1 MTNDIILNDEQHNVY
16 NNLIKFLQSDENELL
31 LIGYAGTGKTTL
43 ITKFIN
49 DIINK
54 KMVRRIALAAP
65 THKAVGIIK
74 NKLFGNLS
82 GATNNTNITKYMD
95 ILTIHRL
102 LNYQNYIDNDGN
114 NYFAKSLVDT
124 NWDIYD
130 VIVID
135 ECSMLNN
142 QIINDILIEIEKNQ
156 NKKLKIIY
164 VGDPVQLP
172 PVNQKISKI
181 FNREIKKCYLEKI
194 IRTNNNSI
202 MDLSNHHRKWILS
215 GNDNDIPRLEL
226 YEGDTIIIHENKN
239 VNLWLKNFID
249 KSKDNN
255 NKDNNII
262 LTWTNKKCNLYND
275 YVRKKI
281 FNKEDL
287 SKYEIGEILI
297 FQDYHRKK
305 INESNN
311 FIIFYTS
318 EQVKLCD
325 LKESV
330 YKFEKIKS
338 LKNNF
343 LPEELSKL
351 FSKYIKKLN
360 NIIVDDIKI
369 YELMVKKINDDNFNL
384 FTENFLKLKKKIE
397 IYNFKLKKKD
407 ISITDKLKIVE
418 LIDKNI
424 TFVNTL
430 IHKYYESLCQTNI
443 YLNKDEL
450 IKIYSIHTDDE
461 KKYNYIIE
469 LGNKI
474 LIRLKEKLHKKI
486 NNLKNI
492 DNMKKCDIFSIVE
505 KKMNNLWKD
514 WQMNVIDIFAQ
525 LNYGYCITVHKS
537 QGSTFKNVFID
548 IFDIFENKSKEE
560 VLKCL
565 YTAITRTSDSLE
577 LLI

>member
-1 MTNDIILNDEQHNVY
+1 MTNDIILNDEQQNVY
-16 NNLIKFLQSDENELL
+16 NNLIKFLQSDESELL

-54 KMVRRIALAAP
+54 KMIRRIALAAP

-82 GATNNTNITKYMD
+82 ITTNNINISKYID

-114 NYFAKSLVDT
+114 NFFAKSLVDT

-130 VIVID
+130 LIVID

-181 FNREIKKCYLEKI
+181 FNRQIKKYYLEKI
-194 IRTNNNSI
+194 IRTNNNNI

-215 GNDNDIPRLEL
+215 GDDNDIPKLEL
-226 YEGDTIIIHENKN
+226 YEGETIIIHENKN
-239 VNLWLKNFID
+239 VNLWLENFID
-249 KSKDNN
+249 KSKENS

-287 SKYEIGEILI
+287 SKYEIGELLI

-318 EQVKLCD
+318 EQVKLYNI
-325 LKESV
+325 KESRF
-330 YKFEKIKS
+330 KFEKIKI
-338 LKNNF
+338 LKNNL

-360 NIIVDDIKI
+360 FIIEDDIKI
-369 YELMVKKINDDNFNL
+369 YELMVKKINNDNYNL
-384 FTENFLKLKKKIE
+384 FTESYSKLKKKID
-397 IYNFKLKKKD
+397 IYNFKVKKKD
-407 ISITDKLKIVE
+407 IIVKDKLKIVE

-430 IHKYYESLCQTNI
+430 IHKYYESLNQTNI
-443 YLNKDEL
+443 LLNTDDL
-450 IKIYSIHTDDE
+450 INIYSIHVDDE
-461 KKYNYIIE
+461 KKYNNIIE
-469 LGNKI
+469 YGNII
-474 LIRLKEKLHKKI
+474 LIKLKEKLHKKI
-486 NNLKNI
+486 NNIKNI
-492 DNMKKCDIFSIVE
+492 DNIEKCNYFSIVE
-505 KKMNNLWKD
+505 KKMNNLWRD

-548 IFDIFENKSKEE
+548 LFDIFENKNKEE

>member
-1 MTNDIILNDEQHNVY
+1 
-16 NNLIKFLQSDENELL
+16 
-31 LIGYAGTGKTTL
+31 
-43 ITKFIN
+43 
-49 DIINK
+49 
-54 KMVRRIALAAP
+54 
-65 THKAVGIIK
+65 
-74 NKLFGNLS
+74 
-82 GATNNTNITKYMD
+82 
-95 ILTIHRL
+95 
-102 LNYQNYIDNDGN
+102 
-114 NYFAKSLVDT
+114 
-124 NWDIYD
+124 
-130 VIVID
+130 
-135 ECSMLNN
+135 MLNN

-215 GNDNDIPRLEL
+215 GNNDDIPRLEL

-249 KSKDNN
+249 KSKENN

-318 EQVKLCD
+318 EQVKLYD

-338 LKNNF
+338 LKNNL

-360 NIIVDDIKI
+360 NIIDDDIKI
-369 YELMVKKINDDNFNL
+369 YELMVKKISDDNFNL
-384 FTENFLKLKKKIE
+384 FTE
-397 IYNFKLKKKD
+397 
-407 ISITDKLKIVE
+407 S
-418 LIDKNI
+418 
-424 TFVNTL
+424 
-430 IHKYYESLCQTNI
+430 
-443 YLNKDEL
+443 
-450 IKIYSIHTDDE
+450 
-461 KKYNYIIE
+461 
-469 LGNKI
+469 
-474 LIRLKEKLHKKI
+474 
-486 NNLKNI
+486 
-492 DNMKKCDIFSIVE
+492 
-505 KKMNNLWKD
+505 
-514 WQMNVIDIFAQ
+514 
-525 LNYGYCITVHKS
+525 
-537 QGSTFKNVFID
+537 
-548 IFDIFENKSKEE
+548 
-560 VLKCL
+560 
-565 YTAITRTSDSLE
+565 
-577 LLI
+577 

>member
-1 MTNDIILNDEQHNVY
+1 MTNDIILNDEQQNVY
-16 NNLIKFLQSDENELL
+16 NNLIKFLQSDEKELL

-54 KMVRRIALAAP
+54 KMVRRIGLAAP

-142 QIINDILIEIEKNQ
+142 QIINDILIEIEKNH
-156 NKKLKIIY
+156 NKNLKIIY

-249 KSKDNN
+249 KSKENS

-318 EQVKLCD
+318 EQIKLYE

-338 LKNNF
+338 LKNNL

-360 NIIVDDIKI
+360 NIIEEDIKI
-369 YELMVKKINDDNFNL
+369 YELMVKKISDDNFNL
-384 FTENFLKLKKKIE
+384 FTESYLKLKKKIE

-407 ISITDKLKIVE
+407 MLITEKLKIAE
-418 LIDKNI
+418 SIDKNI

-430 IHKYYESLCQTNI
+430 IHKYYESLCQKNI
-443 YLNKDEL
+443 FLNKDEL
-450 IKIYSIHTDDE
+450 IKIYSIHIDDE

-474 LIRLKEKLHKKI
+474 LIRLKEKLHIKI
-486 NNLKNI
+486 NKLKNI
-492 DNMKKCDIFSIVE
+492 DNMKKCNYFSIVE

-514 WQMNVIDIFAQ
+514 WQSNVIDIFAQ

-548 IFDIFENKSKEE
+548 IFDIFENKSKDE

-565 YTAITRTSDSLE
+565 YTAITRSSDSLE
-577 LLI
+577 LLV